1 MYEKKTDIITLE
13 YTIHSD
19 TDLDIGGGTS
29 VNPWSVL
36 LTLSVLQRTWNV
48 KNLVERVVTP
58 YRKLYQHRSS
68 YKRAI

>member
-1 MYEKKTDIITLE
+1 MYEKNTDIIMLE
-13 YTIHSD
+13 YTIHLD
-19 TDLDIGGGTS
+19 TDLDIGGETS
-29 VNPWSVL
+29 ANPWSVL

-58 YRKLYQHRSS
+58 YRKLNKHRSS

>member
-29 VNPWSVL
+29 VNPWNVL
-36 LTLSVLQRTWNV
+36 LTLSVLQQTWNV
-48 KNLVERVVTP
+48 KNLVEQVVTP